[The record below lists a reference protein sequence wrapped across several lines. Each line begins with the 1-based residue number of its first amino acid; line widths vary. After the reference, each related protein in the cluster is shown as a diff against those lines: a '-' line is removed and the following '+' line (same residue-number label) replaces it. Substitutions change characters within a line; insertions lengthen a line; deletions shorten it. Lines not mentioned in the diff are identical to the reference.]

1 MNIKE
6 IYNNMNI
13 KIYLSKYIGIFFVI
27 ILFLACNKPKEKDR
41 YSIDFTTL
49 NIITV
54 EDKDKINSIFY
65 RETIEDRE
73 LIFVIN
79 PIRNLWKIEEII
91 DEKDL
96 DKRSEAVDY
105 WITYKSDRHKL
116 DLNIWEESNM
126 FGSDIF
132 LVSCKLDELDKE
144 SEMSKLFSRIKRS
157 SKTKKIS
164 LLKEEL
170 PKIRVF
176 FSFKGRV
183 LELKVTSDTKGE
195 VFIIPFTEEKG
206 CTVF

>member
-1 MNIKE
+1 MFSDTNF
-6 IYNNMNI
+6 YNP
-13 KIYLSKYIGIFFVI
+13 S
-27 ILFLACNKPKEKDR
+27 LFYKSQD
-41 YSIDFTTL
+41 DF
-49 NIITV
+49 IITV